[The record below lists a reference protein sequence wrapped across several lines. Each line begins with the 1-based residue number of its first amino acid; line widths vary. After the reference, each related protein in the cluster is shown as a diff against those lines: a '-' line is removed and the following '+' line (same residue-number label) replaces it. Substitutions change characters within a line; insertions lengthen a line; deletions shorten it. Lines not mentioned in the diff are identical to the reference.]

1 MYRMYDCDFKWPN
14 GSNIAV
20 VFNMSWETP
29 EHAVGAR
36 PNAKYKR
43 AMRPIYEAAFADT
56 GGVQRLVDLWDR
68 MEIPTSCYVDGLTV
82 EMFPR
87 LAKDVAD
94 RGHEF
99 IVQGW
104 THELLYDMTVE
115 EQAATIARTNAAILA
130 STGKRAFGFSSA
142 GGHLTA
148 ETFSILAEQGF
159 TYSCGLRNAEVP
171 FIIRSDKG
179 KLVGMT
185 SYAVSDTPTA
195 RSTLTPRDVLQMW
208 QDYFDVLYEEGRR
221 GFPKMLAYG
230 SHPAHAHGHRIKPLE
245 DVIRYVKSKDKV
257 WITTRGEIARWVLDN
272 YPEMDLASF
281 YPEAPNSDRIYGLGI
296 GLGGEEAIRKAHSY
310 RAS

>member
-1 MYRMYDCDFKWPN
+1 MYRMYDCDFRWPN
-14 GSNIAV
+14 GAYIAV

-56 GGVQRLVDLWDR
+56 GGVQRLCDLWDR
-68 MEIPTSCYVDGLTV
+68 TGVRSSCYVDGLTV

-87 LAKDVAD
+87 LARDVSE

-99 IVQGW
+99 LVQGW
-104 THELLYDMTVE
+104 THEFLYDMTVE
-115 EQAATIARTNAAILA
+115 EQAEAIARTNAAILA

-171 FIIRSDKG
+171 FIINSEKG
-179 KLVGMT
+179 KIVGMT

-195 RSTLTPRDVLQMW
+195 RNTLTPRDVLQMW

-230 SHPAHAHGHRIKPLE
+230 THPAHAHGHRIKPLE
-245 DVIRYVKSKDKV
+245 EVINYVKKKDHV
-257 WITTRGEIARWVLDN
+257 WIATRGEIAEWVLRN
-272 YPEMDLASF
+272 YPDMDLSRF
-281 YPEAPNSDRIYGLGI
+281 YPEAANSDRIYGLGI
-296 GLGGEEAIRKAHSY
+296 GLGGEEAKRKAASY
-310 RAS
+310 RVS